1 MLGRPSPLRY
11 VHFEDIGRN
20 FRRFDFDAFNSAQ
33 SVYQAARIGVVFG
46 ESMALAKSFGARHGE
61 RVDANAELGALGAA
75 NTVGGLFGGFASI
88 GSNSR
93 TAAAD
98 AAGQKTQVT
107 SLLLGGLLILTM
119 LFLTQLF
126 EDLPDAA
133 LGAIIIHAVVGLIKF
148 RPLMRLRQ
156 RSQVD
161 FVAAATT
168 LGGVL
173 LFDILVGLA
182 VGVGVSIVGM
192 MRRAVRPRSIELGID
207 RDTGNFW
214 ALGTEGVERIDGV
227 VIVRFEAELFFA
239 NVSVLRSSVLAA
251 VEAQQPSLVVI
262 DAESITHVDTTAA
275 DELDTLITELVEH
288 GVEVRFARLV
298 RTVADT
304 LSRCGVDLDGRVRD
318 RVSDAIG
325 TAT

>member
-1 MLGRPSPLRY
+1 M
-11 VHFEDIGRN
+11 
-20 FRRFDFDAFNSAQ
+20 
-33 SVYQAARIGVVFG
+33 
-46 ESMALAKSFGARHGE
+46 
-61 RVDANAELGALGAA
+61 
-75 NTVGGLFGGFASI
+75 
-88 GSNSR
+88 
-93 TAAAD
+93 
-98 AAGQKTQVT
+98 
-107 SLLLGGLLILTM
+107 
-119 LFLTQLF
+119 
-126 EDLPDAA
+126 
-133 LGAIIIHAVVGLIKF
+133 
-148 RPLMRLRQ
+148 
-156 RSQVD
+156 
-161 FVAAATT
+161 
-168 LGGVL
+168 L

-192 MRRAVRPRSIELGID
+192 MRRAVRPRSVELGID

-214 ALGTEGVERIDGV
+214 ALGTEGVERVDDV
-227 VIVRFEAELFFA
+227 VIIRFEAELFFA
-239 NVSVLRSSVLAA
+239 NVSVLRNTVLAA
-251 VEAQQPSLVVI
+251 VKTQQPSLVVI